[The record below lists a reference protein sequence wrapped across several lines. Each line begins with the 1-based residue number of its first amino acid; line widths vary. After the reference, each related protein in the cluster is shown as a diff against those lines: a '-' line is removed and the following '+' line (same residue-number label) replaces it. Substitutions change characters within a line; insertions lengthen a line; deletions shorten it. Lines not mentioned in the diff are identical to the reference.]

1 MTRYQYLSITLLI
14 SLLLL
19 TGLSSAAESYG
30 YLAFLQGE
38 ESTIVNDSNDL
49 MIITIHNSDPYLNI
63 TNNTSTT
70 KSPVDSLM
78 NASLPMNAALI
89 FSAPD
94 TEMTSIIGI
103 ENLSISDDKESLTL
117 QVRPLDFYE
126 GEVLAPYTQGTVNI
140 HELDKKT
147 FNEIRLYLEMMM
159 NAPEN
164 SYPRNSACERCNR
177 KCYVNYQYNLDQC
190 LAECD
195 AFC

>member
-1 MTRYQYLSITLLI
+1 MTRYQYLNITLLI

-19 TGLSSAAESYG
+19 TGLSSAAESYD
-30 YLAFLQGE
+30 YLAFLQGK
-38 ESTIVNDSNDL
+38 ESTIMNDTDDM
-49 MIITIHNSDPYLNI
+49 MIITIHNPDPYLNI

-70 KSPVDSLM
+70 QSPVDSLM

-94 TEMTSIIGI
+94 TEMTSIIRI
-103 ENLSISDDKESLTL
+103 ENLSFSEDKESLTL
-117 QVRPLDFYE
+117 QVRALDFYD
-126 GEVLAPYTQGTVNI
+126 GEVLTPYALDTINL

-147 FNEIRLYLEMMM
+147 FNETGLYLEMMM

>member
-30 YLAFLQGE
+30 YLAFLQGG
-38 ESTIVNDSNDL
+38 ESTIVNDTDDM
-49 MIITIHNSDPYLNI
+49 MIITVHNPDPYLNI
-63 TNNTSTT
+63 TNNTGTT
-70 KSPVDSLM
+70 QSPVDSVM

-94 TEMTSIIGI
+94 TEMTSIIRI
-103 ENLSISDDKESLTL
+103 ENLSLSDDKESLTL

>member
-1 MTRYQYLSITLLI
+1 MTRYQHLNITLLI

-19 TGLSSAAESYG
+19 TGLSSAAESYD
-30 YLAFLQGE
+30 YLAFLQGK
-38 ESTIVNDSNDL
+38 ESTIMNDTDDM
-49 MIITIHNSDPYLNI
+49 MIITIHNPDPYLNI

-70 KSPVDSLM
+70 QSPVDSLM

>member
-1 MTRYQYLSITLLI
+1 MTRYQHLNITLLI

-19 TGLSSAAESYG
+19 TGLSSAAESYD
-30 YLAFLQGE
+30 YLAFLQGK
-38 ESTIVNDSNDL
+38 ESTIMNDTDDM
-49 MIITIHNSDPYLNI
+49 MIITIHNPDPYLNI

-70 KSPVDSLM
+70 QSPVDSLM
-78 NASLPMNAALI
+78 NASLTMNAALI

>member
-1 MTRYQYLSITLLI
+1 MTRYQYLNITLLI

-19 TGLSSAAESYG
+19 TGLSSAAESYD
-30 YLAFLQGE
+30 YLAFLQGK
-38 ESTIVNDSNDL
+38 ESTIMNDTDDM
-49 MIITIHNSDPYLNI
+49 MIITIHNPDPYLNI

-70 KSPVDSLM
+70 QSPVDSLM